1 MNADFDGDEINCHVP
16 QNPIAATE
24 VNVLMATPFHILSPK
39 NGLTIICTAQDAMM
53 SMYLLTKR
61 KKQIE
66 RWMFMQYLVD
76 LDDLSRF
83 NEIVS
88 KLSFTAKDL
97 FSFLLPRQLWH

>member
-16 QNPIAATE
+16 QNPITATE

-61 KKQIE
+61 KKTDRKMDVHAI
-66 RWMFMQYLVD
+66 FGG
-76 LDDLSRF
+76 SR
-83 NEIVS
+83 
-88 KLSFTAKDL
+88 
-97 FSFLLPRQLWH
+97 